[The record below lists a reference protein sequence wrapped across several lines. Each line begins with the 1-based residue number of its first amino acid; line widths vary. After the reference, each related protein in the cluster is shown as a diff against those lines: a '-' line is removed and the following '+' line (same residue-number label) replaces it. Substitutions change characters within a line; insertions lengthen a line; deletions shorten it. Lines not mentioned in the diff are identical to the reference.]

1 VPRHVRSTER
11 QVSGDSLHMAA
22 NDRIPPLTDTER
34 ARLMREVRSRGE
46 HRAAVQIGVARVTL
60 ARALARL
67 PLLAGSVLLIR
78 TGLDA
83 LTPAANGNRAEPP
96 PQAA

>member
-1 VPRHVRSTER
+1 MPRYVRSTEG
-11 QVSGDSLHMAA
+11 QVSGDSHPMAS
-22 NDRIPPLTDTER
+22 NVRIPPLTDPER

-67 PLLAGSVLLIR
+67 PLQTGSVLLIR

-83 LTPAANGNRAEPP
+83 LTAANGNSAEPP
-96 PQAA
+96 PRAA

>member
-1 VPRHVRSTER
+1 MTTPR
-11 QVSGDSLHMAA
+11 VS
-22 NDRIPPLTDTER
+22 PLTDTEL

-67 PLLAGSVLLIR
+67 PLQRGSLLLIR
-78 TGLDA
+78 VGLASLDPSSA
-83 LTPAANGNRAEPP
+83 PVAA
-96 PQAA
+96 